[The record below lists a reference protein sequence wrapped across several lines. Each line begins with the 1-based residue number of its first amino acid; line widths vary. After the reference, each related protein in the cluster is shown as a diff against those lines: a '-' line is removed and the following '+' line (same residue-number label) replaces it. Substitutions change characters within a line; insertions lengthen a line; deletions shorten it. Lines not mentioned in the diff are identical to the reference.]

1 MFSIMGQILLRINC
15 YIKVTFK
22 RETPLLE
29 KHLIVNVISPA
40 NFWITTTWILFW
52 ESLTDIFYQSSHRV
66 LYSSDS
72 VHDVSAETSLAEWLI
87 RAVNIFFFS
96 LGKLSLTNPSG
107 VSHIL
112 TNRLLLNSHNSVL
125 VLIALMLVT
134 SQCWCNLL
142 IWFLILTNSLA
153 INVLYKRKGTSLT
166 RQATCN
172 SNRKEDSLEKYTVN
186 WGIFDP
192 HNDVFRQSDYI

>member
-1 MFSIMGQILLRINC
+1 MVMVCDPLLSISMLLLYWQRCNLSKCIGKHLSNFFPVLNTSESLAGNEMFSIMVQILLRINC

-22 RETPLLE
+22 RETPLPE
-29 KHLIVNVISPA
+29 KHLIVNVISLA

-96 LGKLSLTNPSG
+96 LGKLSLTNP
-107 VSHIL
+107 
-112 TNRLLLNSHNSVL
+112 
-125 VLIALMLVT
+125 
-134 SQCWCNLL
+134 
-142 IWFLILTNSLA
+142 
-153 INVLYKRKGTSLT
+153 
-166 RQATCN
+166 
-172 SNRKEDSLEKYTVN
+172 
-186 WGIFDP
+186 
-192 HNDVFRQSDYI
+192 